1 MPHLRLASP
10 TCLPVWGS
18 SPPSRPPCG
27 PGPLPQ
33 QALREGT
40 VRLAPGR
47 GGPDI
52 LRAVTGS
59 ARAHE
64 LRSAWPRG
72 HRARLL
78 LAARLWLVLGPR
90 LEETLGRRQPAR
102 AQTSVQMP
110 PRKQPPL
117 LALPERAGTVRGAS
131 VDDPRRFSGSA
142 SGDRCGPTRLACAG
156 VGREPGPAQRPDRG
170 GPISPR
176 SPCAPTGAVSHRSAR
191 DIIFIFILFS
201 G

>member
-1 MPHLRLASP
+1 M
-10 TCLPVWGS
+10 
-18 SPPSRPPCG
+18 
-27 PGPLPQ
+27 
-33 QALREGT
+33 
-40 VRLAPGR
+40 
-47 GGPDI
+47 
-52 LRAVTGS
+52 TGS

-72 HRARLL
+72 HWARPL

-90 LEETLGRRQPAR
+90 LEEMLGRRQPAR

-142 SGDRCGPTRLACAG
+142 SGDRCGEA
-156 VGREPGPAQRPDRG
+156 
-170 GPISPR
+170 PR
-176 SPCAPTGAVSHRSAR
+176 SPVRRAWRVPGWGANPDPRNARTEVAPSPRAPRALPRALSLIAR
-191 DIIFIFILFS
+191 PVILFS
-201 G
+201 SSFYFVVDKNKHDCRIIKLRTKRALVSALRKDLE

>member
-1 MPHLRLASP
+1 MP
-10 TCLPVWGS
+10 
-18 SPPSRPPCG
+18 
-27 PGPLPQ
+27 Q
-33 QALREGT
+33 
-40 VRLAPGR
+40 
-47 GGPDI
+47 GGGAPDI

-72 HRARLL
+72 HRARPL

-90 LEETLGRRQPAR
+90 LEETLVGQQPAR

-131 VDDPRRFSGSA
+131 VDDSRRFSGSA
-142 SGDRCGPTRLACAG
+142 SGDRCGEAPRRPVRRAWR
-156 VGREPGPAQRPDRG
+156 VPGWGANPDPRNARTEVA
-170 GPISPR
+170 PSPR
-176 SPCAPTGAVSHRSAR
+176 APRALPRALSLIAR
-191 DIIFIFILFS
+191 PVILFS
-201 G
+201 FSFYFPVDKNKHDCRIIKLRTKRALVSALRKDLE